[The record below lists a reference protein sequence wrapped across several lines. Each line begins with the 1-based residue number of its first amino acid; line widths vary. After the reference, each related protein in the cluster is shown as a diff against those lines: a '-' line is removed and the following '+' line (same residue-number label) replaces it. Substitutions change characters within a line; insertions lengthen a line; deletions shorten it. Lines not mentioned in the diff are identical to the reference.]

1 LKQIL
6 GFRKILNKMK
16 QILKFVAVAGLF
28 LSATGCVNNEQKKNE
43 ENQAPAKVEAVD
55 LGLTSGTKWA
65 SCNVGAESPENYG
78 DYFAW
83 GETTSKEVYSD
94 TTYTYYIV
102 PDSAAADSSAKKV
115 WKNIGVDIAGTEYDA
130 ATAIMGD
137 EWKMPTEA
145 QCKELVDECE
155 WSWTESNGVNGYK
168 VVGKNGNSI
177 FLPTS
182 GVRGAA
188 DVGKNDMIGGFWS
201 STLCEAA
208 ETSGDFAM
216 AVYFFSESRAV
227 EKGGRWMGRSVRAV
241 AK

>member
-1 LKQIL
+1 
-6 GFRKILNKMK
+6 MK

-102 PDSAAADSSAKKV
+102 PDSVAADSSAKKV

-130 ATAIMGD
+130 ATAVMGD

-177 FLPTS
+177 FLPAS

-188 DVGKNDMIGGFWS
+188 DVVKNDMIGGFWS

>member
-1 LKQIL
+1 
-6 GFRKILNKMK
+6 MK

-168 VVGKNGNSI
+168 VVGKNGI
-177 FLPTS
+177 
-182 GVRGAA
+182 
-188 DVGKNDMIGGFWS
+188 
-201 STLCEAA
+201 
-208 ETSGDFAM
+208 
-216 AVYFFSESRAV
+216 
-227 EKGGRWMGRSVRAV
+227 
-241 AK
+241 

>member
-1 LKQIL
+1 M
-6 GFRKILNKMK
+6 NKT
-16 QILKFVAVAGLF
+16 LKFVAALGLF
-28 LSATGCVNNEQKKNE
+28 LSATGCVNNEQKKND
-43 ENQAPAKVEAVD
+43 NVDGLNSAKIESVD

-65 SCNVGAESPENYG
+65 SCNVGADSPEKYG
-78 DYFAW
+78 EYFAW
-83 GETTSKEVYSD
+83 GETSPKEVYSD
-94 TTYTYYIV
+94 TTYSYYNV
-102 PDSAAADSSAKKV
+102 PDSLAADSSAKKV
-115 WKNIGVDIAGTEYDA
+115 WKNIGADIAGTEYDA
-130 ATAIMGD
+130 ATAVLGD
-137 EWKMPTEA
+137 AWKMPTES

-155 WSWTESNGVNGYK
+155 WTWTEMNGVNGYK

-177 FLPTS
+177 FLPAS

-188 DVGKNDMIGGFWS
+188 DVVKNDMIGGFWS

-227 EKGGRWMGRSVRAV
+227 DKGGRWMGRAVRAV